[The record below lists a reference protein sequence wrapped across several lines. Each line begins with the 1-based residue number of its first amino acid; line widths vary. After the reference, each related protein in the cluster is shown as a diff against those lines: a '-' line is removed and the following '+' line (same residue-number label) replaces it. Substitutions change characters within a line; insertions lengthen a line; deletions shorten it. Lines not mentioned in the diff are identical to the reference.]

1 MPSAT
6 TSSSKKS
13 SISPKP
19 RHPPP
24 PNWAPKH
31 DAFVRE
37 KARHGEDPESIRI
50 LFEVE
55 FPGVNASKAWIG
67 ERMKGSKVEMGI
79 DEKGVGMAIVAHWL

>member
-6 TSSSKKS
+6 TSSSSKKS

-19 RHPPP
+19 HHPPD
-24 PNWAPKH
+24 WTTKH

-37 KARHGEDPESIRI
+37 KARHGEDAESIRI

-55 FPGVNASKAWIG
+55 YPGVKVTKAWISA
-67 ERMKGSKVEMGI
+67 RMKGNK
-79 DEKGVGMAIVAHWL
+79 